1 MSIILS
7 GQEKDKLCNELNIKY
22 DAPRLLLK
30 IDNKK
35 ASYYNIKENSYK
47 NINLEIANKYI

>member
-7 GQEKDKLCNELNIKY
+7 GKEKDKLCNELNIIY